1 MVSQINAFDA
11 SNEISKTQYDSSKE
25 DLEKDIKNAEN
36 KITFFS

>member
-25 DLEKDIKNAEN
+25 DLENAEN